1 MENNYD
7 DKLIHYFGKELIKAS
22 NKRGKELSI
31 IAQRGLR
38 WSLDVRGFNNSNDGH
53 PVEVKIL
60 GKNWVDLLMI
70 WKIIVGIC
78 SILLVLLVLL
88 FLIKQYKLSKE
99 MKSLLEN
106 EKVVSENILEK
117 SDQSFRGEVKYVI
130 WIIILCVMTLLIY
143 NIFIVN

>member
-1 MENNYD
+1 
-7 DKLIHYFGKELIKAS
+7 
-22 NKRGKELSI
+22 
-31 IAQRGLR
+31 
-38 WSLDVRGFNNSNDGH
+38 
-53 PVEVKIL
+53 
-60 GKNWVDLLMI
+60 MI